1 LKPDIFQVKPGIV
14 IEAFDD
20 GGLILRVKDR
30 NLIEVNETALQVL
43 RLTDGM
49 RTISEIA
56 ALLAEK
62 YDIAFEEAM
71 KDLRDLYQSLSE
83 QEIVE
88 QVDHHFSDNLQDG
101 EANE

>member
-1 LKPDIFQVKPGIV
+1 MKPNIFQVKPDIV
-14 IEAFDD
+14 VEAFDD

-30 NLIEVNETALQVL
+30 ALIEVNETALQIL
-43 RLTDGM
+43 QLTDGE

-62 YDIAFEEAM
+62 YDIAIDEAM
-71 KDLRDLYQSLSE
+71 KDLRELYHSLSE

-88 QVDHHFSDNLQDG
+88 LIDHHLSDNLQDG